1 MLVTV
6 LLLMLAQAPTT
17 SPAPA
22 KPAAPTAAP
31 AVQAPK
37 PRPAGAATTTAMLFI
52 TDGAGRSI
60 EGVTVSVMGPV
71 DREVTSPGGGYTR
84 IEGLRAGSYRVR
96 FTHEKYI
103 TFEKELSWRAGTAA
117 PELSIT
123 LNAPP
128 TPPPPPPP
136 PPAPEPV
143 KPAAPALPPPGA
155 PKSMSLLD
163 FIEKNF
169 ISGRETQKENLVGCS
184 GTGQALLWQVRE
196 PWNGRQHASADGMIY
211 VVAGDGTIRIGDRDH
226 AVTNG
231 SFAVIPRGTSYS
243 ISRRGRNP
251 VIILAV
257 LAGAP
262 CATE

>member
-123 LNAPP
+123 LNAAP

>member
-1 MLVTV
+1 
-6 LLLMLAQAPTT
+6 
-17 SPAPA
+17 
-22 KPAAPTAAP
+22 
-31 AVQAPK
+31 
-37 PRPAGAATTTAMLFI
+37 
-52 TDGAGRSI
+52 
-60 EGVTVSVMGPV
+60 
-71 DREVTSPGGGYTR
+71 
-84 IEGLRAGSYRVR
+84 
-96 FTHEKYI
+96 
-103 TFEKELSWRAGTAA
+103 
-117 PELSIT
+117 
-123 LNAPP
+123 
-128 TPPPPPPP
+128 
-136 PPAPEPV
+136 V